1 MIMRSK
7 EKNSAFLTVMVLLN
21 LINHEYSVT
30 EFSIIGI
37 LGLWSLQCA
46 FFGELRTKRHAFTGI
61 ILSCVMVYS
70 IMNDSFDNEKV
81 KHSNSGFL
89 TEQKVRIKIV
99 KPFFINNQN
108 GNFHKVRILESRM
121 LIDKKFDNYSL
132 MKIERYKKIRRNE
145 VYDIV
150 GVIKNNSEVKNR
162 YPLIIDSIS
171 RIRKIEKR
179 KNRKDQIVEIIES
192 SNSSEQCR
200 AFILALLLGDK
211 ERLSQKQLDIFRG
224 SGTMHLFAVS
234 GLHIGCVY
242 STIYI
247 LFGLLIKNKKI
258 QVSMPLFILWLY
270 IDIIGYSVSSVRS
283 FLMISLWCVAKVCD
297 KRTEKLNIFILVCV
311 LSITVDSKLLYSLGF
326 QLSFTVVLTILWLFS
341 LRKYNEGQSKIKLY
355 TENLVLVGYASYW
368 GSFLLILDNFNM
380 ITPYSL
386 LINIILVPFIGIL
399 FFTLVLYIVF
409 LFFIGN
415 NYTCSIINF
424 IYRSIHG
431 YLDFS
436 SNQYY
441 SVIKCDVEINNC
453 VHLFFFFGVLF
464 FYHKSKTLLF
474 RLLFLPLFCCLM
486 LFISFLINF
495 MN

>member
-1 MIMRSK
+1 
-7 EKNSAFLTVMVLLN
+7 
-21 LINHEYSVT
+21 
-30 EFSIIGI
+30 
-37 LGLWSLQCA
+37 
-46 FFGELRTKRHAFTGI
+46 
-61 ILSCVMVYS
+61 
-70 IMNDSFDNEKV
+70 
-81 KHSNSGFL
+81 
-89 TEQKVRIKIV
+89 
-99 KPFFINNQN
+99 
-108 GNFHKVRILESRM
+108 M
-121 LIDKKFDNYSL
+121 LIDKKFDHYSL
-132 MKIERYKKIRRNE
+132 MKIERYKKIRSNE

-150 GVIKNNSEVKNR
+150 GAIKNNSEIKNR
-162 YPLIIDSIS
+162 HPLIIDSIS

-211 ERLSQKQLDIFRG
+211 EGLSQKQLDIFRG

-270 IDIIGYSVSSVRS
+270 IDIIGYSVSSVGS
-283 FLMISLWCVAKVCD
+283 FLMISLWCITKVCD
-297 KRTEKLNIFILVCV
+297 KRTENLNIFILVCV
-311 LSITVDSKLLYSLGF
+311 LSMTVDSKLIHSLGF

-341 LRKYNEGQSKIKLY
+341 QREYNGVKSKIKLY
-355 TENLVLVGYASYW
+355 TENLVLVGYESYW
-368 GSFLLILDNFNM
+368 GSFLLILDNFNI

-386 LINIILVPFIGIL
+386 LVNIILVPFIGIL

-415 NYTCSIINF
+415 NYLCNIINF

-436 SNQYY
+436 SNQHY
-441 SVIKCDVEINNC
+441 SVIKFDIEINDC
-453 VHLFFFFGVLF
+453 AHFLFFFAILF

-486 LFISFLINF
+486 LFISILINF

>member
-7 EKNSAFLTVMVLLN
+7 EKSSAFLTVMVLLN
-21 LINHEYSVT
+21 LINHEYSLT
-30 EFSIIGI
+30 EFTIIGI

-46 FFGELRTKRHAFTGI
+46 FFKELRTKRHAFSGI

-70 IMNDSFDNEKV
+70 IMNDGFDNERIKY
-81 KHSNSGFL
+81 SNSEFL
-89 TEQKVRIKIV
+89 TEQKARIKIV

-108 GNFHKVRILESRM
+108 GSFHKVRILDSRM
-121 LIDKKFDNYSL
+121 LIGKNFDDYSL

-150 GVIKNNSEVKNR
+150 GVIKNYSEIKNR

-171 RIRKIEKR
+171 RIRKIEKQ
-179 KNRKDQIVEIIES
+179 KNRKDQIVEIIDS
-192 SNSSEQCR
+192 SNSSEQCK
-200 AFILALLLGDK
+200 AFVLALLLGDK

-283 FLMISLWCVAKVCD
+283 FLMISLWCITKVCD
-297 KRTEKLNIFILVCV
+297 KRTENLNIFILVCV
-311 LSITVDSKLLYSLGF
+311 LSMTVDSKLIHSLGF

-341 LRKYNEGQSKIKLY
+341 QREYNGVKSKIKLY

-368 GSFLLILDNFNM
+368 GSFLLILDNFNI

-386 LINIILVPFIGIL
+386 LVNIILVPFIGIL

-415 NYTCSIINF
+415 NYLCNIINF

-436 SNQYY
+436 SNQHY
-441 SVIKCDVEINNC
+441 SVIKFDIEINDC
-453 VHLFFFFGVLF
+453 AHFLFFFAILF

-486 LFISFLINF
+486 LFISILINF

>member
-7 EKNSAFLTVMVLLN
+7 EKSSAFLTVMVLLN
-21 LINHEYSVT
+21 LINHEYSLT
-30 EFSIIGI
+30 EFTIIGI

-46 FFGELRTKRHAFTGI
+46 FFKELRTKRHAFSGI

-70 IMNDSFDNEKV
+70 IMNDGFDNERIKY
-81 KHSNSGFL
+81 SNSEFL
-89 TEQKVRIKIV
+89 TEQKARIKIV

-108 GNFHKVRILESRM
+108 GSFHKVRILDSRM
-121 LIDKKFDNYSL
+121 LIGKNFDDYSL

-150 GVIKNNSEVKNR
+150 GVIKNYSEIKNR

-171 RIRKIEKR
+171 RIRKIEKQ
-179 KNRKDQIVEIIES
+179 KNRKDQIVEIIDS
-192 SNSSEQCR
+192 SNSSEQCK
-200 AFILALLLGDK
+200 AFVLALLLGDK
-211 ERLSQKQLDIFRG
+211 ERLSQKQLDIFRE

-247 LFGLLIKNKKI
+247 LFGLLIKNNKI
-258 QVSMPLFILWLY
+258 QVSMPLFILWVY

-283 FLMISLWCVAKVCD
+283 FLMISLWCITKVCD
-297 KRTEKLNIFILVCV
+297 KRTENLNIFILVCV
-311 LSITVDSKLLYSLGF
+311 LSMTVDSKLIHSLGF

-341 LRKYNEGQSKIKLY
+341 QREYNGVKSKIKLY

-368 GSFLLILDNFNM
+368 GSFLLILDNFNI

-386 LINIILVPFIGIL
+386 FVNIILVPFIGIL

-409 LFFIGN
+409 LFLLV
-415 NYTCSIINF
+415 II
-424 IYRSIHG
+424 IY
-431 YLDFS
+431 
-436 SNQYY
+436 
-441 SVIKCDVEINNC
+441 V
-453 VHLFFFFGVLF
+453 
-464 FYHKSKTLLF
+464 TLLT
-474 RLLFLPLFCCLM
+474 
-486 LFISFLINF
+486 LFIDQF
-495 MN
+495 MVT

>member
-7 EKNSAFLTVMVLLN
+7 EKSSAFLTVMVLLN
-21 LINHEYSVT
+21 LINHEYSLT
-30 EFSIIGI
+30 EFTIIGI

-46 FFGELRTKRHAFTGI
+46 FFKELRTKRHAFSGI

-70 IMNDSFDNEKV
+70 IMNDGFDNERIKY
-81 KHSNSGFL
+81 SSSEFL
-89 TEQKVRIKIV
+89 TEQKARIKIV

-108 GNFHKVRILESRM
+108 GSFHKVRILDSRM
-121 LIDKKFDNYSL
+121 LIGKNFDDYSL

-150 GVIKNNSEVKNR
+150 DVIKNYSEIKNR

-171 RIRKIEKR
+171 RIRKIEKQ
-179 KNRKDQIVEIIES
+179 KNRKDQIVEIIDS
-192 SNSSEQCR
+192 SNSSEQCK
-200 AFILALLLGDK
+200 AFVLALLLGDK

-258 QVSMPLFILWLY
+258 QVSMPLFVLWLY

-283 FLMISLWCVAKVCD
+283 FLMISLWCITKVCD
-297 KRTEKLNIFILVCV
+297 KRTENLNIFILVCV
-311 LSITVDSKLLYSLGF
+311 LSMTVDSKLIHSLGF

-341 LRKYNEGQSKIKLY
+341 QREYNGVKSEIKLY

-368 GSFLLILDNFNM
+368 GSFLLILDNFNI

-386 LINIILVPFIGIL
+386 LVNIILVPFIGIL

-409 LFFIGN
+409 LFLLV
-415 NYTCSIINF
+415 II
-424 IYRSIHG
+424 IY
-431 YLDFS
+431 
-436 SNQYY
+436 
-441 SVIKCDVEINNC
+441 V
-453 VHLFFFFGVLF
+453 
-464 FYHKSKTLLF
+464 TLLT
-474 RLLFLPLFCCLM
+474 
-486 LFISFLINF
+486 LFIDQF
-495 MN
+495 MVT

>member
-1 MIMRSK
+1 
-7 EKNSAFLTVMVLLN
+7 
-21 LINHEYSVT
+21 
-30 EFSIIGI
+30 
-37 LGLWSLQCA
+37 
-46 FFGELRTKRHAFTGI
+46 
-61 ILSCVMVYS
+61 
-70 IMNDSFDNEKV
+70 
-81 KHSNSGFL
+81 
-89 TEQKVRIKIV
+89 
-99 KPFFINNQN
+99 
-108 GNFHKVRILESRM
+108 
-121 LIDKKFDNYSL
+121 
-132 MKIERYKKIRRNE
+132 
-145 VYDIV
+145 
-150 GVIKNNSEVKNR
+150 
-162 YPLIIDSIS
+162 
-171 RIRKIEKR
+171 
-179 KNRKDQIVEIIES
+179 
-192 SNSSEQCR
+192 
-200 AFILALLLGDK
+200 
-211 ERLSQKQLDIFRG
+211 
-224 SGTMHLFAVS
+224 MHLFAVS

-283 FLMISLWCVAKVCD
+283 FLMISLWCVTKVCD
-297 KRTEKLNIFILVCV
+297 KRTESLNIFILVCV
-311 LSITVDSKLLYSLGF
+311 LSITVDSKLLHSLGF

-341 LRKYNEGQSKIKLY
+341 QREYNGVKSKIKLY

-368 GSFLLILDNFNM
+368 GSFLLILDNFNI

-386 LINIILVPFIGIL
+386 LVNIILVPFIEIL

-415 NYTCSIINF
+415 NYLCNIINF

-436 SNQYY
+436 SNQHY
-441 SVIKCDVEINNC
+441 SVIKFDIEINDC
-453 VHLFFFFGVLF
+453 AHFLFFFAILF

-486 LFISFLINF
+486 LFISILINF

>member
-1 MIMRSK
+1 MQIG
-7 EKNSAFLTVMVLLN
+7 KN
-21 LINHEYSVT
+21 
-30 EFSIIGI
+30 
-37 LGLWSLQCA
+37 
-46 FFGELRTKRHAFTGI
+46 
-61 ILSCVMVYS
+61 
-70 IMNDSFDNEKV
+70 FD
-81 KHSNSGFL
+81 
-89 TEQKVRIKIV
+89 
-99 KPFFINNQN
+99 
-108 GNFHKVRILESRM
+108 
-121 LIDKKFDNYSL
+121 DYSL

-150 GVIKNNSEVKNR
+150 GVIKNYSEIKNR

-171 RIRKIEKR
+171 RIRKIEKQ
-179 KNRKDQIVEIIES
+179 KNRKDQIVEIIDS
-192 SNSSEQCR
+192 SNSSEQCK
-200 AFILALLLGDK
+200 AFVLALLLGDK

-283 FLMISLWCVAKVCD
+283 FLMISLWCITKVCD
-297 KRTEKLNIFILVCV
+297 KRTENLNIFILVCV
-311 LSITVDSKLLYSLGF
+311 LSMTVDSKLIHSLGF
-326 QLSFTVVLTILWLFS
+326 STFIYGRFNNTLVVLSKRENNGI
-341 LRKYNEGQSKIKLY
+341 KSKIKLY

-368 GSFLLILDNFNM
+368 GSFLLILDNFNI

-386 LINIILVPFIGIL
+386 LVNIILVPFIGDL
-399 FFTLVLYIVF
+399 FFILVLYIVF

-415 NYTCSIINF
+415 NYLCNIINF

-436 SNQYY
+436 SNQHY
-441 SVIKCDVEINNC
+441 SVIKFDIEINDC
-453 VHLFFFFGVLF
+453 AHFLFFFAILF
-464 FYHKSKTLLF
+464 FIINLKPYYSGFYFYRYFAVLCF
-474 RLLFLPLFCCLM
+474 LFLF
-486 LFISFLINF
+486 
-495 MN
+495 

>member
-1 MIMRSK
+1 M
-7 EKNSAFLTVMVLLN
+7 
-21 LINHEYSVT
+21 
-30 EFSIIGI
+30 
-37 LGLWSLQCA
+37 
-46 FFGELRTKRHAFTGI
+46 
-61 ILSCVMVYS
+61 
-70 IMNDSFDNEKV
+70 
-81 KHSNSGFL
+81 
-89 TEQKVRIKIV
+89 
-99 KPFFINNQN
+99 
-108 GNFHKVRILESRM
+108 
-121 LIDKKFDNYSL
+121 
-132 MKIERYKKIRRNE
+132 
-145 VYDIV
+145 IV
-150 GVIKNNSEVKNR
+150 GVIKNYSEIKNR

-171 RIRKIEKR
+171 RIRKIEKQ
-179 KNRKDQIVEIIES
+179 KNRKDQIVEIIDS
-192 SNSSEQCR
+192 SNSSEQCK
-200 AFILALLLGDK
+200 AFVLALLLGDK

-283 FLMISLWCVAKVCD
+283 FLMISLWCITKVCD
-297 KRTEKLNIFILVCV
+297 KRTENLNIFILVCV
-311 LSITVDSKLLYSLGF
+311 LSMTVDSKLIHSLGF

-341 LRKYNEGQSKIKLY
+341 QREYNGVKSKIKLY

-368 GSFLLILDNFNM
+368 GSFLLILDNINI

-386 LINIILVPFIGIL
+386 LVNIILVPFIGVL

-415 NYTCSIINF
+415 NYLCNIINF

-436 SNQYY
+436 SNQHY
-441 SVIKCDVEINNC
+441 SVIKFDIEINDC
-453 VHLFFFFGVLF
+453 AHFLFFFAILF

-486 LFISFLINF
+486 LFISILINF

>member
-7 EKNSAFLTVMVLLN
+7 EKSSAFLTVMVLLN
-21 LINHEYSVT
+21 LINHEYSLT
-30 EFSIIGI
+30 EFTIIVI

-46 FFGELRTKRHAFTGI
+46 FFKELRTKRHAFSGI

-70 IMNDSFDNEKV
+70 IMNDGFDNERIKY
-81 KHSNSGFL
+81 SNSEFL
-89 TEQKVRIKIV
+89 TEQKARIKIV

-108 GNFHKVRILESRM
+108 GSFHKVRILDSRM
-121 LIDKKFDNYSL
+121 LIGKNFDDYSL

-150 GVIKNNSEVKNR
+150 GVIKNYSEIKNR

-171 RIRKIEKR
+171 RIRKIEKQ
-179 KNRKDQIVEIIES
+179 KNRKDQIVEIIDS
-192 SNSSEQCR
+192 SNSSEQCK
-200 AFILALLLGDK
+200 AFVLALLLGDK

-283 FLMISLWCVAKVCD
+283 FLMISLWCITKVCD
-297 KRTEKLNIFILVCV
+297 KRTENLNIFILVCV
-311 LSITVDSKLLYSLGF
+311 LSMTVDSKLIHSLGF
-326 QLSFTVVLTILWLFS
+326 QLSFSVILTILWLFS
-341 LRKYNEGQSKIKLY
+341 QREYNGVKSKIKLY

-368 GSFLLILDNFNM
+368 GSFLLILDNFNI

-386 LINIILVPFIGIL
+386 LVNIILVPFIGVL

-415 NYTCSIINF
+415 NYLCNIINF

-436 SNQYY
+436 SNQHY
-441 SVIKCDVEINNC
+441 SVIKFDIAINDC
-453 VHLFFFFGVLF
+453 AHFLFFFAILF

-486 LFISFLINF
+486 LFISILINF

>member
-1 MIMRSK
+1 
-7 EKNSAFLTVMVLLN
+7 
-21 LINHEYSVT
+21 
-30 EFSIIGI
+30 
-37 LGLWSLQCA
+37 
-46 FFGELRTKRHAFTGI
+46 
-61 ILSCVMVYS
+61 MVYS
-70 IMNDSFDNEKV
+70 IMNDGFDNERIKY
-81 KHSNSGFL
+81 SNSEFL
-89 TEQKVRIKIV
+89 TEQKARIKIV

-108 GNFHKVRILESRM
+108 GSFHKVRILDSRM
-121 LIDKKFDNYSL
+121 LISKNFDDYSL

-150 GVIKNNSEVKNR
+150 GVIKNYSEIKNR

-171 RIRKIEKR
+171 RIRKIEKQ
-179 KNRKDQIVEIIES
+179 KNRKDQIVEIIDS
-192 SNSSEQCR
+192 SNSSEQCK
-200 AFILALLLGDK
+200 AFVLALLLGDK

-270 IDIIGYSVSSVRS
+270 IDIIVYSVSSVRS
-283 FLMISLWCVAKVCD
+283 FLMISLWCITKVCD
-297 KRTEKLNIFILVCV
+297 KRTENLNIFILVCV
-311 LSITVDSKLLYSLGF
+311 LSMTVDSKLIHSLGF

-341 LRKYNEGQSKIKLY
+341 QREYNGVKSKIKLY

-368 GSFLLILDNFNM
+368 GSFLLSLDNFN
-380 ITPYSL
+380 
-386 LINIILVPFIGIL
+386 IIQVPFIGIL

-415 NYTCSIINF
+415 NYLCNIINF

-436 SNQYY
+436 SNQHY
-441 SVIKCDVEINNC
+441 SVFKFDIEINDC
-453 VHLFFFFGVLF
+453 AHFLFFFAILF

-486 LFISFLINF
+486 LFISILINF

>member
-7 EKNSAFLTVMVLLN
+7 EKISAFLAVMVLLN

-30 EFSIIGI
+30 IFSIIGI
-37 LGLWSLQCA
+37 LGLWSLECA
-46 FFGELRTKRHAFTGI
+46 FFRELRTKRHAFTGI

-70 IMNDSFDNEKV
+70 IMNDSFDNEIV

-89 TEQKVRIKIV
+89 TEQKMRIKIV

-108 GNFHKVRILESRM
+108 GNFHKVRILKSSM

-132 MKIERYKKIRRNE
+132 MKIDRYKKSRRNDI
-145 VYDIV
+145 YDIV
-150 GVIKNNSEVKNR
+150 GVINNNSVLKSR

-179 KNRKDQIVEIIES
+179 KNRKDQIVEIIKS

-247 LFGLLIKNKKI
+247 LFGLLINNKKT
-258 QVSMPLFILWLY
+258 QVSMPLFMLWVY

-297 KRTEKLNIFILVCV
+297 KRTENLNIFILVCV
-311 LSITVDSKLLYSLGF
+311 LSITVDSKLLHSLAF

-341 LRKYNEGQSKIKLY
+341 RREYNGEKSKFKLY
-355 TENLVLVGYASYW
+355 TENLVLVGYASFW
-368 GSFLLILDNFNM
+368 GSFLLILDNFNI

-386 LINIILVPFIGIL
+386 LVNIILVPFIGVL
-399 FFTLVLYIVF
+399 FFTLVLYIVLLF
-409 LFFIGN
+409 LIGS
-415 NYTCSIINF
+415 NYSCIIINF

-431 YLDFS
+431 FLDFS

-453 VHLFFFFGVLF
+453 VHLFFFFGILF

-474 RLLFLPLFCCLM
+474 RLLFLPLFCCLV
-486 LFISFLINF
+486 LFISILINF